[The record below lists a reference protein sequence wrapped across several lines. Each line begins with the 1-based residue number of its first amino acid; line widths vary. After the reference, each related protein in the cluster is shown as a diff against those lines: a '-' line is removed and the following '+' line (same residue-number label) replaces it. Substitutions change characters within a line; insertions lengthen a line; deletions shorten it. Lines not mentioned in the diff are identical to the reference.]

1 VDAPIKPIPSPK
13 AKLPLVVYADDA
25 NPHYVPSG
33 YMGNAQAIAMTLDCT
48 ERPNTGRTCLKVEYT
63 VGDNWGGVLWQSP
76 PHDWDGSLPGGF
88 DLTGATELEFFVRGS
103 VGGENVSFML
113 GVIEGEKLYRD
124 TARAEIKDVRLTKEW
139 QKMRIPLNGL
149 DLSRIKTGFGW
160 SLGGQG
166 KPVTFF
172 VDDVRYVAQ

>member
-1 VDAPIKPIPSPK
+1 
-13 AKLPLVVYADDA
+13 
-25 NPHYVPSG
+25 
-33 YMGNAQAIAMTLDCT
+33 
-48 ERPNTGRTCLKVEYT
+48 
-63 VGDNWGGVLWQSP
+63 LWQSP